1 MTRRDLIHKWSCYA
15 LALFAVWVMDL
26 CVLPRYPLF
35 GLTPMLLPLAAAAV
49 SELEGAR
56 AGAGFGLAV
65 GLVWALAYPGGLGW
79 RVFGM
84 TLAGMAVGAAA
95 QYVLSQ
101 NFFSCLLCSG
111 VVLGVL
117 DGLQLIRALFIR
129 LDTLDVLLRV
139 AVPEVL
145 LSLCWTPAVY
155 ALFHLIYR
163 RVGGTRL
170 A

>member
-49 SELEGAR
+49 SVLEGAR

-65 GLVWALAYPGGLGW
+65 GLVWELAYPGGLGW
-79 RVFGM
+79 LVFGM
-84 TLAGMAVGAAA
+84 TLAGLLLGTAA
-95 QYVLSQ
+95 QYGLSQ
-101 NFFSCLLCSG
+101 SFPGYLLCCAA
-111 VVLGVL
+111 LLAAL
-117 DGLQLIRALFIR
+117 DLLRILRAL
-129 LDTLDVLLRV
+129 LYGAAPLPVLLQT
-139 AVPEVL
+139 ALPECL
-145 LSLCWTPAVY
+145 LSLAFSPLVWLLFRAV
-155 ALFHLIYR
+155 FR
-163 RVGGTRL
+163 RVGGSRL